1 MMGVGKST
9 IGRYLSK
16 KLNMPFDDLDEII
29 EKNTSQSISK
39 IFESK
44 GEDQFRLI
52 EEDISLKILK
62 KNGRIIALGGGTFL
76 NEKVRRNMKKNSY
89 SFWLNLPPYQIFKR
103 IKKNQKR
110 PLLKN
115 ARSEKDVE
123 KIYMLRKKIYSLA
136 DYEIDCLN
144 KSREEIINIIK
155 NIYENI
161 KN

>member
-16 KLNMPFDDLDEII
+16 KLGMAFDDLDEII
-29 EKNTSQSISK
+29 EKNTSLSISK

-44 GEDQFRLI
+44 GEKQFRLI
-52 EEDISLKILK
+52 EEEISLKILK
-62 KNGRIIALGGGTFL
+62 KSGRVVALGGGTFL
-76 NEKVRRNMKKNSY
+76 NERVRKTIKKNSY
-89 SFWLNLPPYQIFKR
+89 SFWLNLPPNQIFKR
-103 IKKNQKR
+103 IKKSQKR

-115 ARSEKDVE
+115 AKSEKDVE

-136 DYEIDCLN
+136 DYEVDCLN
-144 KSREEIINIIK
+144 KSRDQIVNNIK

-161 KN
+161 